1 MLAAAFDEAE
11 RQPALQEGREQALE
25 QVNRGAPPHEV
36 AAVVEA
42 DVGLTCAIVRAAG
55 QIQGAGRIRSVTDGV
70 ERLGPGA
77 VEAILRSAPSY
88 DIFNGDGRL
97 ALAPD
102 RFRLHALAV
111 QRAADRIA
119 EMSGIGDR
127 DELALAA
134 ILHDI
139 GRPVLARLHPGYAE
153 RFDRRGA
160 TPDDRIAEE
169 RRELGIDHALV
180 GGVLTRR
187 WGVHARVAE
196 AIERHHTRQAEG
208 MAAVIRVADMVAAHI
223 EDCPVSTQDL
233 VEAAESCGMD
243 EQAVRHGPLRA
254 SPGQGVTSPGHRPVS
269 ALLAR
274 AGRPPASRRGQGLQ
288 ADRRR
293 ARSLGEHR
301 PQPPAQRVRQ
311 ARRPGPR
318 TGGPHGDR
326 ARLDLEASPLASVR
340 PQPVGADR
348 RMSISRAAIAIPI
361 ASIAD
366 VPRRALAA
374 TDEGLVELVGA
385 GVGERDPDRPE
396 QRRLATPRSAHHQA
410 PVSSA

>member
-1 MLAAAFDEAE
+1 MATTATSPRSAQSTPKGEGRGRVLAAAFDEAE
-11 RQPALQEGREQALE
+11 RQPALNESRDQALE
-25 QVNRGAPPHEV
+25 QVSRGAPPHEV
-36 AAVVEA
+36 AAVVEG

-55 QIQGAGRIRSVTDGV
+55 QIQGGGRIRSVSDGV

-77 VEAILRSAPSY
+77 VEAILRSSPSY

-102 RFRLHALAV
+102 RFRLHALSV

-160 TPDDRIAEE
+160 TPDDRINAE
-169 RRELGIDHALV
+169 RKELGIDHALV

-196 AIERHHTRQAEG
+196 AIERHHTHSTEG
-208 MAAVIRVADMVAAHI
+208 MAAVIRAADMIAAHI

-233 VEAAESCGMD
+233 TDAAESCGLD
-243 EQAVRHGPLRA
+243 EQAVRMVLYELP
-254 SPGQGVTSPGHRPVS
+254 QGKGS
-269 ALLAR
+269 
-274 AGRPPASRRGQGLQ
+274 
-288 ADRRR
+288 RRR
-293 ARSLGEHR
+293 A
-301 PQPPAQRVRQ
+301 A
-311 ARRPGPR
+311 GPCPLSSR
-318 TGGPHGDR
+318 E
-326 ARLDLEASPLASVR
+326 LDVL
-340 PQPVGADR
+340 
-348 RMSISRAAIAIPI
+348 
-361 ASIAD
+361 
-366 VPRRALAA
+366 
-374 TDEGLVELVGA
+374 
-385 GVGERDPDRPE
+385 
-396 QRRLATPRSAHHQA
+396 RRLAEGKVYKQIAAELELSASTVRSHLHNVYGKLGALDRAQA
-410 PVSSA
+410 VLMATEQGWI

>member
-1 MLAAAFDEAE
+1 MATAGTTVRGTQNSTRGEGRGRVLAAAFDEAE
-11 RQPALQEGREQALE
+11 RQPALIEGREQALE

-42 DVGLTCAIVRAAG
+42 DVGLTCAIIRAAG
-55 QIQGAGRIRSVTDGV
+55 QLQGGGRIRSIADGV

-77 VEAILRSAPSY
+77 VEAILRSAPTY
-88 DIFNGDGRL
+88 DIFNGNGRL

-102 RFRLHALAV
+102 RFRLHSLVV

-119 EMSGIGDR
+119 ELSGIGDR

-160 TPDDRIAEE
+160 TSDDRIAAE

-196 AIERHHTRQAEG
+196 AIERHHTHQAEG
-208 MAAVIRVADMVAAHI
+208 MAAVIRFADMVAAHI

-233 VEAAESCGMD
+233 IESAEHCGLD
-243 EQAVRHGPLRA
+243 EQAVRTVIYEL
-254 SPGQGVTSPGHRPVS
+254 
-269 ALLAR
+269 
-274 AGRPPASRRGQGLQ
+274 
-288 ADRRR
+288 
-293 ARSLGEHR
+293 
-301 PQPPAQRVRQ
+301 PQ
-311 ARRPGPR
+311 R
-318 TGGPHGDR
+318 TG
-326 ARLDLEASPLASVR
+326 
-340 PQPVGADR
+340 
-348 RMSISRAAIAIPI
+348 SR
-361 ASIAD
+361 
-366 VPRRALAA
+366 
-374 TDEGLVELVGA
+374 G
-385 GVGERDPDRPE
+385 
-396 QRRLATPRSAHHQA
+396 
-410 PVSSA
+410 

>member
-1 MLAAAFDEAE
+1 MATAATSTRGAQTGTRGEGRGRVLAAAFDEAE

-55 QIQGAGRIRSVTDGV
+55 QIQGSGRIHSVSDGV

-102 RFRLHALAV
+102 RFRLHSLTV

-119 EMSGIGDR
+119 EISGIGDR

-208 MAAVIRVADMVAAHI
+208 MAAVIRLADMVAAHI
-223 EDCPVSTQDL
+223 EDCPVSTTDL
-233 VEAAESCGMD
+233 VEAGESCGMD
-243 EQAVRHGPLRA
+243 ELAVRMVLYELP
-254 SPGQGVTSPGHRPVS
+254 QGKGS
-269 ALLAR
+269 
-274 AGRPPASRRGQGLQ
+274 
-288 ADRRR
+288 RRR
-293 ARSLGEHR
+293 ATGPCPLS
-301 PQPPAQRVRQ
+301 
-311 ARRPGPR
+311 ARE
-318 TGGPHGDR
+318 
-326 ARLDLEASPLASVR
+326 LDVL
-340 PQPVGADR
+340 
-348 RMSISRAAIAIPI
+348 
-361 ASIAD
+361 
-366 VPRRALAA
+366 
-374 TDEGLVELVGA
+374 
-385 GVGERDPDRPE
+385 
-396 QRRLATPRSAHHQA
+396 RRLAEGKVYKQIAVELDLSASTVRSHLHNVYGKLGALDRAQA
-410 PVSSA
+410 VLMATDQGWI

>member
-1 MLAAAFDEAE
+1 MQVPATSSSTSSRGSDGVRGERRGRVLAAAFDEAE
-11 RQPALQEGREQALE
+11 SQPALLEGRDQSLE

-55 QIQGAGRIRSVTDGV
+55 QLPGGERIRSVADGV
-70 ERLGPGA
+70 ERLGPGV
-77 VEAILRSAPSY
+77 VEAILRSAPTY
-88 DIFNGDGRL
+88 DLFNGDGHL

-111 QRAADRIA
+111 QRAADRVA
-119 EMSGIGDR
+119 ELSGIGDR

-169 RRELGIDHALV
+169 RRELGVDHALV

-233 VEAAESCGMD
+233 VEAAESCDLD
-243 EQAVRHGPLRA
+243 EAAIRQVLYELP
-254 SPGQGVTSPGHRPVS
+254 QGKG
-269 ALLAR
+269 A
-274 AGRPPASRRGQGLQ
+274 
-288 ADRRR
+288 RRR
-293 ARSLGEHR
+293 AISPCPLSGRE
-301 PQPPAQRVRQ
+301 
-311 ARRPGPR
+311 
-318 TGGPHGDR
+318 
-326 ARLDLEASPLASVR
+326 LDVL
-340 PQPVGADR
+340 
-348 RMSISRAAIAIPI
+348 
-361 ASIAD
+361 
-366 VPRRALAA
+366 
-374 TDEGLVELVGA
+374 
-385 GVGERDPDRPE
+385 
-396 QRRLATPRSAHHQA
+396 RRLAEGKVYKQIAAELDLSASTVRSHLHNVYGKLGALDRAQA
-410 PVSSA
+410 VLMATEQGWI